1 MAEIIGVRFKE
12 VGKIYYFDPN
22 GGSYRVGEPVV
33 VETSRGTECGTVA
46 ISNREVDQTRV
57 VKPLKK
63 VTRPATQEDLRRVE
77 ENHKKEEK
85 AFRIAQEKI
94 ALCKLEMKLVE
105 VEYTFDRG
113 KILFYFTADG
123 RVDFRELVKDLA
135 SVFRTRIELRQ
146 IGVRDE
152 AKMLGGLGVCGCP
165 LCCATFLDDFAP
177 VSINMAKD
185 QGLSLNPSKISGSCG
200 RLMCCLK
207 YENEAYQDLLRTT
220 PPVDSL
226 VETPNGQGVVTEI
239 SLLRG
244 FCKVRLEDSNEAPR
258 LYRKDELTVLRPGR
272 IRARRSKNKSADHGE
287 ASTKAQETGPKPEPV
302 SQKAEPAPALKV
314 EEERGES
321 REKPQRPQPRRPREN
336 RENRENREKRENW
349 EGRENREKR
358 EGRNNRES
366 RENRE
371 GRENGENRENRSR
384 PPRRYPPRRPRKNGE
399 GKPEGKTED

>member
-1 MAEIIGVRFKE
+1 MRTKRRWR
-12 VGKIYYFDPN
+12 K
-22 GGSYRVGEPVV
+22 
-33 VETSRGTECGTVA
+33 TSVWKK
-46 ISNREVDQTRV
+46 
-57 VKPLKK
+57 KPLPSEKK
-63 VTRPATQEDLRRVE
+63 IRAHQ
-77 ENHKKEEK
+77 
-85 AFRIAQEKI
+85 
-94 ALCKLEMKLVE
+94 LEMKLVE

-287 ASTKAQETGPKPEPV
+287 ASPKAQEIGPKPEPAP
-302 SQKAEPAPALKV
+302 QKAEPAPKV
-314 EEERGES
+314 EEERGEN
-321 REKPQRPQPRRPREN
+321 REKPQRPQSRRPRENREGREN
-336 RENRENREKRENW
+336 RENRENRES
-349 EGRENREKR
+349 REKR
-358 EGRNNRES
+358 EGRNN

-384 PPRRYPPRRPRKNGE
+384 PPRRYPPRRPRKSGE

>member
-1 MAEIIGVRFKE
+1 MATPNHE
-12 VGKIYYFDPN
+12 VED
-22 GGSYRVGEPVV
+22 
-33 VETSRGTECGTVA
+33 
-46 ISNREVDQTRV
+46 DQI
-57 VKPLKK
+57 VKPLRRVLRAATEEDKK
-63 VTRPATQEDLRRVE
+63 TVE
-77 ENHKKEEK
+77 ENQRLEKEAFAICEKKIR
-85 AFRIAQEKI
+85 AHQ
-94 ALCKLEMKLVE
+94 LEMKLVE

-272 IRARRSKNKSADHGE
+272 IRARRPKNKSADHGE
-287 ASTKAQETGPKPEPV
+287 ASPKAQETGPKPEPV

>member
-1 MAEIIGVRFKE
+1 MTEVIGVRFKK
-12 VGKIYYFDPN
+12 VGKVYDFDPVN
-22 GGSYRVGEPVV
+22 LKVDKDSYVI
-33 VETSRGTECGTVA
+33 VETARGVEYGQVA
-46 ISNREVDQTRV
+46 TPNHEVEDDQI
-57 VKPLKK
+57 VKPLRRVLRAATEEDKK
-63 VTRPATQEDLRRVE
+63 TVE
-77 ENHKKEEK
+77 ENQRLEKEAFAICEKKIR
-85 AFRIAQEKI
+85 AHQ
-94 ALCKLEMKLVE
+94 LEMKLVE

-152 AKMLGGLGVCGCP
+152 AKMLGVCGCP
-165 LCCATFLDDFAP
+165 LFCAPFLDDFAP

-287 ASTKAQETGPKPEPV
+287 ASPKAQETGPKPEPV
-302 SQKAEPAPALKV
+302 SQKAEPAPAPKV
-314 EEERGES
+314 EEERGEN
-321 REKPQRPQPRRPREN
+321 REKPQRPQSRRPRE
-336 RENRENREKRENW
+336 
-349 EGRENREKR
+349 
-358 EGRNNRES
+358 NRES

-399 GKPEGKTED
+399 GKPEGKTEE

>member
-1 MAEIIGVRFKE
+1 MTEVISVRFRGGCKN
-12 VGKIYYFDPN
+12 YFFDPQ
-22 GGSYRVGEPVV
+22 GMQVRMGDQVI
-33 VETSRGTECGTVA
+33 VETAAGIEFATCTQG
-46 ISNREVDQTRV
+46 NHEVDDAAI
-57 VKPLKK
+57 VKPLSP
-63 VTRPATQEDLRRVE
+63 VVRLATDNDRRTAE
-77 ENHKKEEK
+77 QNRKKEREAFDICEK
-85 AFRIAQEKI
+85 KI
-94 ALCKLEMKLVE
+94 AAHGLEMKLVN
-105 VEYTFDRG
+105 VSASFDG
-113 KILFYFTADG
+113 SKIIFYFTADG

-287 ASTKAQETGPKPEPV
+287 ASPKAQETGPKPEPV
-302 SQKAEPAPALKV
+302 SQKAEPAPAPKV
-314 EEERGES
+314 EEERGEN
-321 REKPQRPQPRRPREN
+321 REKPQRPQSRRPRE
-336 RENRENREKRENW
+336 
-349 EGRENREKR
+349 
-358 EGRNNRES
+358 NRES

-399 GKPEGKTED
+399 GKPEGKTEE